1 MSDEWLD
8 NLLEEIHEAKQAS
21 TSRVSRGAKISR
33 ATGSLAIS
41 KAKQENDP
49 DYKQMK
55 KYLDLYRKHKQK
67 IIKKYGP
74 KVRSQARK

>member
-1 MSDEWLD
+1 MTWLD
-8 NLLEEIHEAKQAS
+8 NLEEIYEAKQAS
-21 TSRVSRGAKISR
+21 TRRVTRGEKISR
-33 ATGSLAIS
+33 AIGSLAIS
-41 KAKQENDP
+41 MAKRRNDP

-55 KYLDLYRKHKQK
+55 KYLDLYRKHKSK